1 MSELSMFKQ
10 PIQAIALLAVLA
22 AGGCAMD
29 DFKRSIGLQTEPPEN
44 PNAPKITRVNPV
56 TDTGRKA
63 VVVSIHMKKE
73 FPDACMLG
81 MTFTNNLDIKVTNL
95 SIRLTAYIKGNVKY
109 DSITRNFTEVK
120 PTESQYREVTF
131 MQIRCNEIDYIGVT
145 DPGRCAI
152 GEDMNR
158 FTTQPGDCA
167 KFVDVAQ
174 SPLIEMRKIKQTPPP
189 PEPEVV
195 LP

>member
-1 MSELSMFKQ
+1 MFKQ
-10 PIQAIALLAVLA
+10 LCYVSALLAVLA

-29 DFKRSIGLQTEPPEN
+29 DFKRAVGLHVEPPVN
-44 PNAPKITRVNPV
+44 PNAPKITRSDPV

-63 VVVSIHMKKE
+63 VVVSINMKKA
-73 FPDACMLG
+73 FPDACLLG

-95 SIRLTAYIKGNVKY
+95 SIRLTAYIRGNVKY
-109 DSITRNFTEVK
+109 DAVTRNFTEVK

-131 MQIRCNEIDYIGVT
+131 TQIGCNEIDYIGIT

-158 FTTQPGDCA
+158 FTAQPGDCA
-167 KFVDVAQ
+167 KFVDVAV
-174 SPLIEMRKIKQTPPP
+174 SPLIMVRKIKQAPPPPP

>member
-1 MSELSMFKQ
+1 MFKQ
-10 PIQAIALLAVLA
+10 PIQAVALLAALA
-22 AGGCAMD
+22 AGGCATD
-29 DFKRSIGLQTEPPEN
+29 DFRRAVGLQTEPPEN
-44 PNAPKITRVNPV
+44 PNAPRISRSEPV
-56 TDTGRKA
+56 TNTGRKA

-95 SIRLTAYIKGNVKY
+95 SIRLTAYINGDVKY
-109 DSITRNFTEVK
+109 DAITRNFTEVK
-120 PTESQYREVTF
+120 PTESQYREATF
-131 MQIRCNEIDYIGVT
+131 TQIRCDEIDYIGIT

-167 KFVDVAQ
+167 KFVDVAV
-174 SPLIEMRKIKQTPPP
+174 SPHITVRKIKQTPPP
-189 PEPEVV
+189 EPEPVV
-195 LP
+195 LE

>member
-1 MSELSMFKQ
+1 MFKQ
-10 PIQAIALLAVLA
+10 PIYVVALLAVLA
-22 AGGCAMD
+22 AGGCSTREFQRAV
-29 DFKRSIGLQTEPPEN
+29 GLNPEPPEN
-44 PNAPKITRVNPV
+44 PNAPQISRSAPV
-56 TDTGRKA
+56 KDTGRKA
-63 VVVSIHMKKE
+63 VVVSIHMKKA

-81 MTFTNNLDIKVTNL
+81 MTLTNNLDIKVTNL
-95 SIRLTAYIKGNVKY
+95 SIRLTAYIRGNVKY
-109 DSITRNFTEVK
+109 ESITRNFTEVK
-120 PTESQYREVTF
+120 PTESQYRDVVFT
-131 MQIRCNEIDYIGVT
+131 QIRCDEIDYIGIT

-167 KFVDVAQ
+167 KFVDVAV
-174 SPLIEMRKIKQTPPP
+174 SPHITVRKIKQEPP

>member
-1 MSELSMFKQ
+1 MFKQ
-10 PIQAIALLAVLA
+10 PIQLLVLLAVLT
-22 AGGCAMD
+22 AGGCASR
-29 DFKRSIGLQTEPPEN
+29 DFQRAVGLNPPPPEN
-44 PNAPKITRVNPV
+44 PNAPRVTRSEPV
-56 TDTGRKA
+56 TNTGRKA

-81 MTFTNNLDIKVTNL
+81 MTLTNNLDIKVTNL
-95 SIRLTAYIKGNVKY
+95 SVRLTAYIRGNVEY
-109 DSITRNFTEVK
+109 ESITRNFTEVK
-120 PTESQYREVTF
+120 PTERQYRDLVFT
-131 MQIRCNEIDYIGVT
+131 QIQCSEIDYIGIT

-167 KFVDVAQ
+167 KFVDVAV
-174 SPLIEMRKIKQTPPP
+174 SPHITVRKIKQEPPP
-189 PEPEVV
+189 PTEPEVV

>member
-1 MSELSMFKQ
+1 MFKQ
-10 PIQAIALLAVLA
+10 PIQAVALLAVIA
-22 AGGCAMD
+22 AGGCATD
-29 DFKRSIGLQTEPPEN
+29 DFKRAVGLETEPPVN
-44 PNAPKITRVNPV
+44 PNAPKITRSEPV
-56 TDTGRKA
+56 TSTGRKS

-81 MTFTNNLDIKVTNL
+81 MTFTNNLDVKVTNL
-95 SIRLTAYIKGNVKY
+95 SIRLTAYINGSVKY
-109 DSITRNFTEVK
+109 DAITRNFTEVK
-120 PTESQYREVTF
+120 PTESQYREATF
-131 MQIRCNEIDYIGVT
+131 TQIRCDEIDYIGIT

-167 KFVDVAQ
+167 KFVDVAV
-174 SPLIEMRKIKQTPPP
+174 SPIITVRKIKQTPAP